1 MQHSDGSRPQTP
13 GPSLPRTWDEVKQA
27 YAGFEKMRAHA
38 PVFYNEKTRSWHI
51 YRYEDVN
58 QVITDYNRFSSRIMG
73 SVTPMMEDTLVTKD
87 PPEHRKLRNL
97 VNQAFTPRAVT
108 HRTALIRRIT
118 QEQLD
123 AAKPQGRMN
132 VVSDLAFPLPAK
144 VIADMLGV
152 PPEDWDIFRRWASV
166 DPSTQRPGE
175 EQVQTM
181 REELSEYFAHLL
193 VERRRDPRDDLVSA
207 LSVAEVD
214 GERLSERELINFCF
228 LLLAAGQET
237 TKNLLA
243 NSILLLTEY
252 PEALAQLVREPA
264 LVPSAIEE
272 VLRYLS
278 PAWFVLRQA
287 RTDVELGG
295 QHIPANSMI
304 MAWLASANHDEA
316 QFADPERFDIRREP
330 NRHIGFGHGIHFCI
344 GAPLARLETQVALPM
359 ILAQLHD
366 MQRVKDIPIGVHV
379 SLVFM
384 VDALPITFRA
394 S

>member
-1 MQHSDGSRPQTP
+1 MQQPYKPRPQMF
-13 GPSLPRTWDEVKQA
+13 GLSLPHTWEEVRQA
-27 YAGFEKMRAHA
+27 YAWFARMREQA
-38 PVFYNEKTRSWHI
+38 PVYCDEKTRAWHVF
-51 YRYEDVN
+51 RYEDVN
-58 QVITDYNRFSSRIMG
+58 QVITDYNSFSSSLMG
-73 SVTPMMEDTLVTKD
+73 SVTPMMEDTLVATD
-87 PPEHRKLRNL
+87 PPDHRKLRNL
-97 VNQAFTPRAVT
+97 VNQAFTPRAVA
-108 HRTALIRRIT
+108 HRAELIRQIT

-123 AAKPQGRMN
+123 AVKSQGQMDII
-132 VVSDLAFPLPAK
+132 SDLAFPLPAK

-152 PPEDWDIFRRWASV
+152 PPQDWDIFRRWASV
-166 DPSTQRPGE
+166 DPTAVQQRGE
-175 EQVQTM
+175 RTM
-181 REELSEYFAHLL
+181 RDEMSEYFARLL

-237 TKNLLA
+237 TKNLLGNA
-243 NSILLLTEY
+243 ILLLTEY
-252 PEALAQLVREPA
+252 PEAKAQLIHNPV
-264 LVPSAIEE
+264 LVTSAIEE

-295 QHIPANSMI
+295 QHIPANSMV

-316 QFADPERFDIRREP
+316 QFPDPERFDIRREP
-330 NRHIGFGHGIHFCI
+330 NRHIAFGHGIHFCI

-366 MQRVKDIPIGVHV
+366 LQRVKDVSLGVRV

-384 VDALPITFRA
+384 LEKLPVTFHA
-394 S
+394 D

>member
-1 MQHSDGSRPQTP
+1 
-13 GPSLPRTWDEVKQA
+13 
-27 YAGFEKMRAHA
+27 
-38 PVFYNEKTRSWHI
+38 
-51 YRYEDVN
+51 
-58 QVITDYNRFSSRIMG
+58 
-73 SVTPMMEDTLVTKD
+73 MMEDTLVATD
-87 PPEHRKLRNL
+87 PPDHRKLRNL
-97 VNQAFTPRAVT
+97 VNQAFTPRAVA
-108 HRTALIRRIT
+108 HRAELIRQIT

-123 AAKPQGRMN
+123 AVKSQGQMDII
-132 VVSDLAFPLPAK
+132 SDLAFPLPAK

-152 PPEDWDIFRRWASV
+152 PPQDWDIFRRWASV
-166 DPSTQRPGE
+166 DPTAVQQRGE
-175 EQVQTM
+175 RTM
-181 REELSEYFAHLL
+181 RDEMSEYFARLL

-237 TKNLLA
+237 TKNLLGNA
-243 NSILLLTEY
+243 ILLLTEY
-252 PEALAQLVREPA
+252 PEAKAQLIHNPV
-264 LVPSAIEE
+264 LVTSAIEE

-295 QHIPANSMI
+295 QHIPANSMV

-316 QFADPERFDIRREP
+316 QFPDPERFDIRREP
-330 NRHIGFGHGIHFCI
+330 NRHIAFGHGIHFCI

-366 MQRVKDIPIGVHV
+366 LQRVKDVSLGVRV

-384 VDALPITFRA
+384 LEKLPVTFHA
-394 S
+394 D